1 MTSIGHYLTRAQAA
15 RRLHTSAR
23 RLVQMA
29 GLPRVN
35 GRFAVEEVYPGFLF
49 VRSELLDEFRW
60 VVEELGDLPD
70 LEIIGWFHEP
80 RHELG
85 GKTPAMWML
94 EGHDPERVHALAA
107 A

>member
-1 MTSIGHYLTRAQAA
+1 MTSVGHYLTRAQAA
-15 RRLHTSAR
+15 GRLRTSGRAV
-23 RLVQMA
+23 LSMP
-29 GLPRVN
+29 GLLRVG
-35 GRFAVEEVYPGFLF
+35 GRFAVQEVYPGFLF
-49 VRSELLDEFRW
+49 VRTELLDEFRQ
-60 VVEELGDLPD
+60 VVEELDDLPE

-94 EGHDPERVHALAA
+94 EGHDPARVHALAA